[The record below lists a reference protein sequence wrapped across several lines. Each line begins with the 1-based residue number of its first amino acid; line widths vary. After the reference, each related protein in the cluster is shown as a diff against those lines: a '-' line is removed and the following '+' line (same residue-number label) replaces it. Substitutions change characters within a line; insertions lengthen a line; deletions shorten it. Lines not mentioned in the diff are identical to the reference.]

1 MNDRAKSG
9 FNFSSEVY
17 VKKHSLISIICLVGA
32 GACAVACGS
41 SDDTTTTPSAGAG
54 GKSGAGGKGGAGGAS
69 AAGKGGTGGGTSTAG
84 SAGSNVDAGSG
95 GEGGAVV
102 ATTLYE
108 RLGMHA
114 GIAAALD
121 AIVADEVQDPI
132 IATYFSQQA
141 SAAHKPTVADIK
153 ECFTNLLGKAA
164 GGPEL
169 YPFKTTS
176 GYTCRNMATAHATLG
191 IGAGTFDK
199 FVGIAAATLLD
210 LGVAPADVATVGAV
224 LNGTKTD
231 IVNVNIPSGVAPC
244 KSPASCSV
252 PVEQGGAGGESGAG
266 AMAGAGGDTG
276 LGGAA
281 GATL

>member
-41 SDDTTTTPSAGAG
+41 SDDTTTTPNAGAG

-69 AAGKGGTGGGTSTAG
+69 AAGKGGTGT
-84 SAGSNVDAGSG
+84 
-95 GEGGAVV
+95 V
-102 ATTLYE
+102 AASTLYE

-121 AIVADEVQDPI
+121 AIVADEVKDPI
-132 IATYFSQQA
+132 IASYFSQQA
-141 SAAHKPTVADIK
+141 SPTHKPTVADIK

-169 YPFKTTS
+169 YPFKTT
-176 GYTCRNMATAHATLG
+176 GNYTCRNMAAAHATLG

-266 AMAGAGGDTG
+266 AMAGAGGDMG